1 MIISCGKKTTAT
13 TNEYPIVI
21 SGIFSNNNENSLSIS
36 GNRSLGIRPQI
47 SIPSNYS
54 IIYINNINLDF
65 DPEEEQVIVVVDRNK
80 QSLKIM
86 VLDFDSVRNKYI
98 LTWETEKTNVNYR
111 TISISYMDVVGDHG
125 FEIIFNAVSLD
136 GKQTMSIYR
145 KTHSPHGGINLYY
158 GPIFDIEVNGKI
170 EIQRQQRSQAYILG
184 QRNGVSFPIITLENV
199 TTENEQQDNV
209 IKTSYMW
216 SFQTNVYVNAFS
228 ETISARVI
236 EEQRI
241 REIGFDSIESF
252 KDFLEGQWY
261 NVESNDSIIRF
272 HGMNNEIVFFSPNL
286 MEVLRWS
293 NAAYS
298 RPNRTI
304 DINAR
309 NEQIHFIRN
318 RVAIRVMNMNRIRV
332 DVTDRDNSKNISHPM
347 DGDYIRLSNNILPST
362 YPARQNDKLNII
374 LSGEFF
380 GENDSI
386 VFDNHNF
393 LLNSGNNIRSGIFS
407 IYNFNNDDIL
417 ELRFIDENHLV
428 RETNIYKISVDH
440 QVVENSVISRITLIK
455 GVIKVNSFSPFG
467 EDPVF
472 YMQTTER
479 EG

>member
-1 MIISCGKKTTAT
+1 MAISCGKEPTTT
-13 TNEYPIVI
+13 ENEYPIVI
-21 SGIFSNNNENSLSIS
+21 SGIFSNNSENSLPIPR
-36 GNRSLGIRPQI
+36 NRTLGIRPQI

-65 DPEEEQVIVVVDRNK
+65 DPEQEQVIVVVDRNK

-86 VLDFDSVRNKYI
+86 VLDFDTVRNKYI
-98 LTWETEKTNVNYR
+98 LTWETEKINVNYR

-145 KTHSPHGGINLYY
+145 KTHAPHGSISLYY
-158 GPIFDIEVNGKI
+158 ESIFDVEINGKP
-170 EIQRQQRSQAYILG
+170 EIQRQERSQAYILG
-184 QRNGVSFPIITLENV
+184 QRNGISFPIITLEDD
-199 TTENEQQDNV
+199 EQQQNV
-209 IKTSYMW
+209 IKTTYMW
-216 SFQTNVYVNAFS
+216 SFQANKYVSAFT

-241 REIGFDSIESF
+241 REIGFDNIELF

-261 NVESNDSIIRF
+261 NVESDDSVISF
-272 HGMNNEIVFFSPNL
+272 HGMDNEVVFFSPNL

-293 NAAYS
+293 NATHS
-298 RPNRTI
+298 RLNRTI

-309 NEQIHFIRN
+309 NDQIHFIRN
-318 RVAIRVMNMNRIRV
+318 RITIRIINMNRIRV
-332 DVTDRDNSKNISHPM
+332 DITDRDNLKNVNHHM
-347 DGDYIRLSNNILPST
+347 DGYYIRLSSNILSST
-362 YPARQNDKLNII
+362 RPNRQNDEFNII

-380 GENDSI
+380 GENNSI
-386 VFDNHNF
+386 VFNEHNF
-393 LLNSGNNIRSGIFS
+393 SLRSGNNVRSGIFS
-407 IYNFNNDDIL
+407 IYNFNNDNIL

-428 RETNIYKISVDH
+428 RETNIYKISMDH
-440 QVVENSVISRITLIK
+440 QVVENSVINRITLIR
-455 GVIKVNSFSPFG
+455 GAIRINSFSPSG

-479 EG
+479 ES